1 VEKKELQEKCEKLQK
16 ELKTLERIYLPE
28 VIRLNQELYKAKME
42 IKTLKGQNKIDLE
55 KLNEAN
61 NELFELRK
69 KVGE

>member
-1 VEKKELQEKCEKLQK
+1 MEKKELQEKCEKLIK

-28 VIRLNQELYKAKME
+28 VIRLNHELYKAKME
-42 IKTLKGQNKIDLE
+42 IKALKGQNKIDLE

>member
-1 VEKKELQEKCEKLQK
+1 MQEKCEKLQK

-28 VIRLNQELYKAKME
+28 VIRLNCELYKAKME
-42 IKTLKGQNKIDLE
+42 IKALKGQNKIDLE

-69 KVGE
+69 KVGA

>member
-1 VEKKELQEKCEKLQK
+1 MQEKCEKLKK

-28 VIRLNQELYKAKME
+28 VIRLNQKLYKAKME

-55 KLNEAN
+55 KLNETN

>member
-1 VEKKELQEKCEKLQK
+1 MQEKCEKLIK

-28 VIRLNQELYKAKME
+28 VIRLNHELYKEKME
-42 IKTLKGQNKIDLE
+42 IKALKGQNKIDLE

>member
-1 VEKKELQEKCEKLQK
+1 MQEKCEKLKK
-16 ELKTLERIYLPE
+16 ELKTLERTYLPE
-28 VIRLNQELYKAKME
+28 VIRLNRELYKAKRE
-42 IKTLKGQNKIDLE
+42 IKALKGQNKIDLE

>member
-1 VEKKELQEKCEKLQK
+1 MQEKCEKLQK

-28 VIRLNQELYKAKME
+28 VIRLNHELYRAKME
-42 IKTLKGQNKIDLE
+42 IKTLKGQNKIDLA

-69 KVGE
+69 RLAND

>member
-1 VEKKELQEKCEKLQK
+1 MQEKCEKLQK

-28 VIRLNQELYKAKME
+28 VIRLNHELYKAKME

>member
-1 VEKKELQEKCEKLQK
+1 MQEKCEKLQK

-42 IKTLKGQNKIDLE
+42 IKALKGQNKIDLE
-55 KLNEAN
+55 KLNEVN

-69 KVGE
+69 KVGA

>member
-1 VEKKELQEKCEKLQK
+1 MQEKCEKLKK
-16 ELKTLERIYLPE
+16 ELKILERIYLPE
-28 VIRLNQELYKAKME
+28 LIRLNHELYKAKME

>member
-28 VIRLNQELYKAKME
+28 VIRLNHELYKAKME

>member
-1 VEKKELQEKCEKLQK
+1 MQEKCVKLQK

-28 VIRLNQELYKAKME
+28 VIRLNHELYRAKME
-42 IKTLKGQNKIDLE
+42 IKTLKGQNKIDLA

-69 KVGE
+69 RLAND

>member
-1 VEKKELQEKCEKLQK
+1 MEKKELQEKLKK
-16 ELKTLERIYLPE
+16 ELKTLEIIYLPE

>member
-1 VEKKELQEKCEKLQK
+1 MEKKELQEKCEKLQK

-28 VIRLNQELYKAKME
+28 VIRLNHELYRAKME
-42 IKTLKGQNKIDLE
+42 IKALKGQNKIDLE

-69 KVGE
+69 KVGA

>member
-1 VEKKELQEKCEKLQK
+1 MQEKFEKLKK

-28 VIRLNQELYKAKME
+28 VIRLNHELYKAKME

-69 KVGE
+69 KVGA

>member
-1 VEKKELQEKCEKLQK
+1 MQEKCEKLQK

-28 VIRLNQELYKAKME
+28 VIRLNHELYKAKME

-55 KLNEAN
+55 KLNEVN

-69 KVGE
+69 KVGA

>member
-1 VEKKELQEKCEKLQK
+1 MQEKCEKLQK

-28 VIRLNQELYKAKME
+28 VIRLNHELYKAKME

-69 KVGE
+69 KGGRIND

>member
-1 VEKKELQEKCEKLQK
+1 MEKKELQEKCEKLKK
-16 ELKTLERIYLPE
+16 ELKTLEIIYLPE
-28 VIRLNQELYKAKME
+28 VIRLNHELYRAKME

-69 KVGE
+69 KVGA

>member
-1 VEKKELQEKCEKLQK
+1 MQEKCEKLQK

-28 VIRLNQELYKAKME
+28 VIRLNHELYRAKME

-69 KVGE
+69 KGGCIND

>member
-1 VEKKELQEKCEKLQK
+1 MQEKCEKLIK
-16 ELKTLERIYLPE
+16 KLKTLERIYLPE
-28 VIRLNQELYKAKME
+28 VIRLNHELYKAKME
-42 IKTLKGQNKIDLE
+42 IKALKGQNKIDLE

>member
-1 VEKKELQEKCEKLQK
+1 MQEKCENLKE

-28 VIRLNQELYKAKME
+28 VIRLNRELYKAKME

-55 KLNEAN
+55 KLNEVN

-69 KVGE
+69 KVGA

>member
-1 VEKKELQEKCEKLQK
+1 MQEKCEKLQK
-16 ELKTLERIYLPE
+16 ELKTLEIIYLPE
-28 VIRLNQELYKAKME
+28 VIRLNHELYKAKME

>member
-1 VEKKELQEKCEKLQK
+1 MEKKELQEKCEKLQK

-55 KLNEAN
+55 KLNETN

>member
-1 VEKKELQEKCEKLQK
+1 MQEKCEKLKK

-28 VIRLNQELYKAKME
+28 VIRLNCELYKAKME
-42 IKTLKGQNKIDLE
+42 IKALKGQNKIDLE

-69 KVGE
+69 KGGYIND

>member
-1 VEKKELQEKCEKLQK
+1 MQEKCEKLQK

>member
-1 VEKKELQEKCEKLQK
+1 MQEKCENLKE

-28 VIRLNQELYKAKME
+28 VIRLNHELYKAKME
-42 IKTLKGQNKIDLE
+42 IKTLKGQNKIDLA

-69 KVGE
+69 KGGCIND

>member
-1 VEKKELQEKCEKLQK
+1 MQEKCEKLQK

-28 VIRLNQELYKAKME
+28 VIRLNHELYRAKME
-42 IKTLKGQNKIDLE
+42 IKALKGQNKIDLE

-69 KVGE
+69 KVGA